1 MSESWCK
8 SFESESC
15 EMSQTFVMPSL
26 GRQVADIPAYVS
38 YHGLDDYI
46 SFTNT
51 KQSYDEL
58 YADPTIEQAENGF
71 QASQNAEI
79 EPPKMERQIG
89 QHSNYVFAFG
99 VEAYKKNIKDSR
111 TIEEI
116 LECKDMKE
124 ANDLFKLK

>member
-1 MSESWCK
+1 MSESGSCG
-8 SFESESC
+8 SCNC
-15 EMSQTFVMPSL
+15 EMSQMFAMPSL
-26 GRQVADIPAYVS
+26 GRQVADIPAYIS

-58 YADPTIEQAENGF
+58 YADPTIEKAENGF

-89 QHSNYVFAFG
+89 QHANYVFAFG

-111 TIEEI
+111 SIEEL
-116 LECKDMKE
+116 LECKDIKE